1 VVVILIYKIFFIYLY
16 CLCEHSEAIQVII
29 KLMEKIPCVY
39 ILANKRNGTTY
50 VGVTSNLKRRIFEH
64 KNNLVDGFTKRY
76 NIYTL
81 VYYEV
86 GDSMEGAI
94 EREKQIKGGSRD
106 KKIKLIE
113 SINSGWRDLYNEL

>member
-1 VVVILIYKIFFIYLY
+1 M
-16 CLCEHSEAIQVII
+16 

-39 ILANKRNGTTY
+39 ILTNKRNGTTY

-94 EREKQIKGGSRD
+94 KREKQIKGGSRD
-106 KKIKLIE
+106 KKIELIR
-113 SINSGWRDLYNEL
+113 SINPEWRDLYNEL